1 MRFSFIEDHREV
13 FHVRAM
19 CAVLGVSTS
28 GYYAWRDRPESMRAA
43 ANRSLSEDI
52 RRVHADSRQRYG
64 SPRVHAALRAEGRR
78 VGCNRVA
85 RLMQRHGIRARQKRR
100 FCRTTDSHHGSPLA
114 PNLLARQFTALAPD
128 RVWLADITYIPTA
141 EGWLYLAAI
150 LDMFSRRIV
159 GWAMDDRITQEL
171 TLSALRMAIATR
183 HPKPGLLHHSDRG
196 SQYAAYAYR
205 HLLADHGMLCSMS
218 RKANCWDNAPIESF
232 FGNMKT
238 ELDDGSGY
246 ETRQEARNDLF
257 QFIEGFYN
265 RHRLHSAI
273 GYITPMQKEQ
283 FAAAA

>member
-1 MRFSFIEDHREV
+1 V
-13 FHVRAM
+13 
-19 CAVLGVSTS
+19 
-28 GYYAWRDRPESMRAA
+28 
-43 ANRSLSEDI
+43 
-52 RRVHADSRQRYG
+52 
-64 SPRVHAALRAEGRR
+64 
-78 VGCNRVA
+78 
-85 RLMQRHGIRARQKRR
+85 
-100 FCRTTDSHHGSPLA
+100 
-114 PNLLARQFTALAPD
+114 ALAPD

-183 HPKPGLLHHSDRG
+183 HPK
-196 SQYAAYAYR
+196 
-205 HLLADHGMLCSMS
+205 LCSMS

-273 GYITPMQKEQ
+273 GYITPIQKEQ